1 MGTKSTAHPRPN
13 VRARIVERKGHL
25 LANNTQR
32 ANRQESTSS
41 LGNNFSFSNGDQIV
55 VNVKRVPTGPIKGMR
70 IPRARPPQG
79 VAS

>member
-13 VRARIVERKGHL
+13 ARTGIFDRMGHL

-32 ANRQESTSS
+32 ANRQESASS
-41 LGNNFSFSNGDQIV
+41 LGNNFSFGNEDQIV
-55 VNVKRVPTGPIKGMR
+55 VNVKRVPTGAIKEMR